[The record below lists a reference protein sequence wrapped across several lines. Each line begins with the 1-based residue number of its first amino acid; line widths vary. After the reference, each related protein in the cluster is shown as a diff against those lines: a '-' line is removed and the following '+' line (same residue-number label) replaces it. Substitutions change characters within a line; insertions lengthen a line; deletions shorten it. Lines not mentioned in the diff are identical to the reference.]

1 MFNYYR
7 YGATQLPA
15 ISSKDRERLDSL
27 GISFFDVGRT
37 KYNSLLLSP
46 QPQLF
51 EESLEFSRVLVKQCK
66 RLEEVCGINNRKP
79 IEKERLAGVIKQ
91 TQTGVCLSG
100 FNIPLDF
107 FEKVIN
113 KSNEWWNSITL
124 FEDFRNSIRSLA
136 FYDILY
142 WLFSCYRLDADT
154 IKETARIHG
163 DQSHEYPYS
172 AAIKNH
178 VYRFNLKEVL
188 DMSYTT
194 ALKKYTRIIN
204 EALKPSDKQ
213 LEALQFDKVTDD
225 GHVYNVT
232 ITDEVDPEKV
242 LYLNSTMSRYQGIT
256 EFFTT
261 VDRSKNVVLLQIEV
275 ESMNFP
281 KQILGYISLT
291 PFLETKDKV
300 FVNSKI
306 SSELTRSIGGKLG
319 AYRRQGL
326 TALSEL
332 SDFIQ

>member
-163 DQSHEYPYS
+163 DQSHECPYS
-172 AAIKNH
+172 AWSTVAVH
-178 VYRFNLKEVL
+178 GLK
-188 DMSYTT
+188 
-194 ALKKYTRIIN
+194 
-204 EALKPSDKQ
+204 
-213 LEALQFDKVTDD
+213 
-225 GHVYNVT
+225 
-232 ITDEVDPEKV
+232 
-242 LYLNSTMSRYQGIT
+242 
-256 EFFTT
+256 
-261 VDRSKNVVLLQIEV
+261 
-275 ESMNFP
+275 
-281 KQILGYISLT
+281 
-291 PFLETKDKV
+291 
-300 FVNSKI
+300 
-306 SSELTRSIGGKLG
+306 
-319 AYRRQGL
+319 
-326 TALSEL
+326 
-332 SDFIQ
+332 